1 MYAWPSYVRYTLPSL
16 AVVAL
21 QGDEVDDGGRGEQ
34 RFRSYDQTD
43 QRGGSRHPAMN
54 FNGRR
59 DDAAGDARARNQL
72 AVAGGRDGYETSIRR
87 FGNNGGE
94 SGTLL
99 IRTDYRQR

>member
-1 MYAWPSYVRYTLPSL
+1 MRGPARPSILSSL

-21 QGDEVDDGGRGEQ
+21 QGDEADGGGRGEQ
-34 RFRSYDQTD
+34 DFRSYDQTD
-43 QRGGSRHPAMN
+43 QREGSRHSAMN

-59 DDAAGDARARNQL
+59 DDPAGDARARARNQL

-94 SGTLL
+94 
-99 IRTDYRQR
+99 